1 MNVYIETHGCKL
13 NIADSQRISKEIL
26 SRGFSISDDLEKS
39 DIYILNTCT
48 VTKSADKKARN
59 RLRNIKKNHPKMHL
73 VATGCYPQRN
83 ESEILSLGI
92 VDTVIKNDKKNELPL
107 VLSNKFYKETKSES
121 NSNIEDLLIGRTRA
135 SIAIQKGCN
144 QICSY
149 CIVPKVRGR
158 ENSIHPN
165 EIISQINYLV
175 SKGCKEVVLTG
186 TQLGTYG
193 YDLDNMSLH
202 RLLLGVLE
210 ETQIVRLRLSSVQP
224 HEFNDDIL
232 GLWKNKKYKDR
243 LCPHFHIPLQS
254 GSNNVLK
261 SMRRKYS
268 TQEFLEIVKH
278 IKTIIPNSS
287 ITTDII
293 VGFPGETEEDHL
305 RTKALLQ
312 ISELSEIHVF
322 PYSVR
327 PGTSA
332 FYLNDKV
339 QSSVIT
345 KRAKEIR
352 NISDDLK
359 NKHMKSLLNTDQN
372 VLWENKNSLSGYTEN
387 YTYFSLS
394 KSTNKKPTLPIT
406 KVKVKSIEDNTLVGI
421 ISI

>member
-13 NIADSQRISKEIL
+13 NIADSQKISKGIL
-26 SRGFSISDDLEKS
+26 SKGFSISDDLEKS

-59 RLRNIKKNHPKMHL
+59 RLRNIKKNHPKIHL

-83 ESEILSLGI
+83 ESEIQSLGI
-92 VDTVIKNDKKNELPL
+92 VDTVIKNDKKNQLPI
-107 VLSNKFYKETKSES
+107 VLSNKFFKETRSES
-121 NSNIEDLLIGRTRA
+121 DPVIEDLLIGRTRA

-158 ENSIHPN
+158 ENSIHPD

-193 YDLDNMSLH
+193 YDLDNMSLY
-202 RLLLGVLE
+202 RLLLSVLE
-210 ETQIVRLRLSSVQP
+210 QTQIIRLRLSSVQP
-224 HEFNDDIL
+224 HEFNDDII

-254 GSNNVLK
+254 GSNNILK

-287 ITTDII
+287 ITSDVI
-293 VGFPGETEEDHL
+293 VGFPGETEEDHN
-305 RTKALLQ
+305 RTKKLLK

-332 FYLNDKV
+332 FYLKDKV

-352 NISDDLK
+352 NISNDLK
-359 NKHMKSLLNTDQN
+359 NKHMQSLLNTDQN

-406 KVKVKSIEDNTLVGI
+406 KVKVKSIEDDNLVGI

>member
-210 ETQIVRLRLSSVQP
+210 QTQIVRLRLSSVQP

-305 RTKALLQ
+305 RTKALLK

>member
-13 NIADSQRISKEIL
+13 NIADSQKISKGIL
-26 SRGFSISDDLEKS
+26 SKGFSISDDLEKS

-59 RLRNIKKNHPKMHL
+59 RLRNIKKNHPKIHL

-83 ESEILSLGI
+83 ESEIQSLGI
-92 VDTVIKNDKKNELPL
+92 VDTVIKNDKKNQLPI
-107 VLSNKFYKETKSES
+107 VLSNKFFKETRSES
-121 NSNIEDLLIGRTRA
+121 DPVIEDLLIGRTRA

-158 ENSIHPN
+158 ENSIHPD

-193 YDLDNMSLH
+193 YDLDNMSLYQ
-202 RLLLGVLE
+202 LLLSVLE
-210 ETQIVRLRLSSVQP
+210 QTQIIRLRLSSVQP
-224 HEFNDDIL
+224 HEFNDDII

-254 GSNNVLK
+254 GSNNILK

-268 TQEFLEIVKH
+268 TQEFLEIVKR

-287 ITTDII
+287 ITSDII
-293 VGFPGETEEDHL
+293 VGFPGETEEDHN
-305 RTKALLQ
+305 RTKKLLK

-332 FYLNDKV
+332 FYLKDKV

-359 NKHMKSLLNTDQN
+359 NKHMKSLLDTDQN

-406 KVKVKSIEDNTLVGI
+406 KVKVKSIEDDNLVGI

>member
-13 NIADSQRISKEIL
+13 NIADSQKISKGIL
-26 SRGFSISDDLEKS
+26 SKGFSISDDLEKS

-59 RLRNIKKNHPKMHL
+59 RLRNIKKNHPKIHL

-83 ESEILSLGI
+83 ESEIQSLGI
-92 VDTVIKNDKKNELPL
+92 VDTVIKNDKKNQLPL
-107 VLSNKFYKETKSES
+107 VLSNKFFKETRSES
-121 NSNIEDLLIGRTRA
+121 DPVIEDLLIGRTRA

-158 ENSIHPN
+158 ENSIHPD

-193 YDLDNMSLH
+193 YDLDNMSLY
-202 RLLLGVLE
+202 RLLLSVLE
-210 ETQIVRLRLSSVQP
+210 QTQIIRLRLSSVQP
-224 HEFNDDIL
+224 HEFNDDII
-232 GLWKNKKYKDR
+232 GLWKNKKYKHR

-254 GSNNVLK
+254 GSNNILK

-287 ITTDII
+287 ITSDII
-293 VGFPGETEEDHL
+293 VGFPGETEEDHN
-305 RTKALLQ
+305 RTKKLLK

-332 FYLNDKV
+332 FYLKDKV

-352 NISDDLK
+352 NISNDLK
-359 NKHMKSLLNTDQN
+359 SKHMKSLLNTDQN

-406 KVKVKSIEDNTLVGI
+406 KVKVKSIEDDNLVGI